1 MKSFN
6 RLLGTSPSEI
16 SESVLAFSTIATMLS
31 NIKRT
36 RAFNDLTSTGTMM
49 MQLKV
54 LDALATVLAKDE
66 DVAVAFKLDSE
77 PSLFEAIACVEAGRL
92 EPQVA
97 PIGFGQQILTWLDS
111 NIRTREDKSMTAKTN
126 FPQITSPEPPSDLNN
141 ISQIE
146 NYIQSEK

>member
-6 RLLGTSPSEI
+6 RLLGSSPSEI

-36 RAFNDLTSTGTMM
+36 RAFNDLTSTDKTMK
-49 MQLKV
+49 QLKV
-54 LDALATVLAKDE
+54 LNALATVLAKDE
-66 DVAVAFKLDSE
+66 DVAVAFKLDSK

-97 PIGFGQQILTWLDS
+97 GQQIRSWLDS
-111 NIRTREDKSMTAKTN
+111 NILTREDKSMTAKTN
-126 FPQITSPEPPSDLNN
+126 LPQITDPEPPSDLSN

-146 NYIQSEK
+146 NYIQAEK